1 MNTLK
6 TMTAAAALML
16 AAGAAH
22 AQTVLT
28 PPPTQDFDWSACI
41 DAAILAHREDT
52 LTMTRRCGAEQSRVR
67 QANMEAA
74 RAYNDAVLARQ
85 LEAKREQEIEIARR
99 RAEQQQADA
108 RRAQDEQEKQA
119 QRKIEQEQ
127 QAAINAQ
134 RVEQQQIA
142 NAEREKT
149 YRAAIA
155 KAEADQEARGYK
167 AMAFDD
173 FVLDGQKLAASEAK
187 VAVHGLYKKIGQMSW
202 FFPDAISTMR
212 GNPKVRIALLT
223 DDATRETR
231 QFFLASD
238 RDIANRGSE
247 ITLLGHATTC
257 TITHLAGSQN
267 EPCIE
272 VEDGW
277 NVVKSVPKE

>member
-16 AAGAAH
+16 TAGAAQ

-28 PPPTQDFDWSACI
+28 PPPHQSFDYSACI
-41 DAAILAHREDT
+41 YAAILAHREDT
-52 LTMTRRCGAEQSRVR
+52 LTMTGRCGAEQGRVNR
-67 QANMEAA
+67 ANTEAA
-74 RAYNDAVLARQ
+74 RAYNDALLARE
-85 LEAKREQEIEIARR
+85 LEGKREQEVEIARR
-99 RAEQQQADA
+99 RAEQQQVAAA
-108 RRAQDEQEKQA
+108 RQA
-119 QRKIEQEQ
+119 QADQERQARKIEQEQ

-134 RVEQQQIA
+134 RVEQEQIA

-212 GNPKVRIALLT
+212 DNPKVRIALLT

-277 NVVKSVPKE
+277 NVVK